1 MDRLEYLLNTYS
13 EVKECDY
20 KGEHYSVR
28 DNGAIMR
35 HPKSNRA
42 RPKDNIWTFGIPNE
56 NGYSIFCGERV
67 HRIVAV
73 AFIGEPANSQLVV
86 DHIDTN
92 RQNNRPDNLR
102 WVTKLENALNNPLT
116 LRKIQYY
123 CTLEEFISNPAILA
137 QRTQDPNV
145 AWMGAVTAEE
155 ARNCLNNLKHLQDL
169 KLIKYDSMTGGI
181 GTWIFNA
188 KFSTWIPTTVAPLKS
203 ETQFH
208 GHLIPKSNANQ
219 LNVVDLSDTG
229 WDTSIDTSNM
239 DVNFWGKDFLERYGK
254 KEDEPQP
261 EEEYFKTS
269 NKYASNI
276 EVLEQVGEGLVEIV
290 ENDMIK
296 SNQAHSLL
304 EKYLNPMLA
313 KGADH
318 IVLGC
323 THYPFLTD
331 VIKDIV
337 GDRMEIVNPAPAIA
351 KRVAEIL
358 AQERLCVSDKGINT
372 FVTTGSNIALV
383 EKMVRD
389 IAPDLANSAIFN
401 TMVI

>member
-1 MDRLEYLLNTYS
+1 MVTPDEYFNK
-13 EVKECDY
+13 VKECDY

-42 RPKDNIWTFGIPNE
+42 RPKDNKWTFGIPNE

-92 RQNNRPDNLR
+92 RQNNRPENLR

-188 KFSTWIPTTVAPLKS
+188 KFSTWIPTAIAPLKNES
-203 ETQFH
+203 QYQSINNKTQYDV
-208 GHLIPKSNANQ
+208 L
-219 LNVVDLSDTG
+219 DTPINDQESHMEDG
-229 WDTSIDTSNM
+229 WGESIDASKF
-239 DVNFWGKDFLERYGK
+239 DESFWGQEFLEYHSK
-254 KEDEPQP
+254 TNEEPQIKDEDVKLP
-261 EEEYFKTS
+261 NLFKTS
-269 NKYASNI
+269 NKYAVQQGWAPHTNP
-276 EVLEQVGEGLVEIV
+276 EFPCCPTEISDQPLQDYFNNLK
-290 ENDMIK
+290 E
-296 SNQAHSLL
+296 
-304 EKYLNPMLA
+304 EKVY
-313 KGADH
+313 
-318 IVLGC
+318 
-323 THYPFLTD
+323 
-331 VIKDIV
+331 
-337 GDRMEIVNPAPAIA
+337 
-351 KRVAEIL
+351 
-358 AQERLCVSDKGINT
+358 
-372 FVTTGSNIALV
+372 VTTNYGASTVFEFTLYEDKIIVSTKIPNGIKHYALS
-383 EKMVRD
+383 EIEWNGEAFIHTSKGTFFDENGVRAAYTRAQD
-389 IAPDLANSAIFN
+389 MEWDGPDSIDDYC
-401 TMVI
+401 

>member
-269 NKYASNI
+269 NKYAVQKGWAPYTNPEFPCCPTEISDQPLQDYFYNLKEEKVYVTANYGASTVFEFTLYKDKIIVSTKIPNGVKSYALSEI
-276 EVLEQVGEGLVEIV
+276 EWNGEVFIHTSKGTFFE
-290 ENDMIK
+290 ENGVRAAYTRAQDM
-296 SNQAHSLL
+296 
-304 EKYLNPMLA
+304 EWD
-313 KGADH
+313 G
-318 IVLGC
+318 
-323 THYPFLTD
+323 
-331 VIKDIV
+331 
-337 GDRMEIVNPAPAIA
+337 
-351 KRVAEIL
+351 
-358 AQERLCVSDKGINT
+358 
-372 FVTTGSNIALV
+372 
-383 EKMVRD
+383 
-389 IAPDLANSAIFN
+389 PDSIDDYC
-401 TMVI
+401 